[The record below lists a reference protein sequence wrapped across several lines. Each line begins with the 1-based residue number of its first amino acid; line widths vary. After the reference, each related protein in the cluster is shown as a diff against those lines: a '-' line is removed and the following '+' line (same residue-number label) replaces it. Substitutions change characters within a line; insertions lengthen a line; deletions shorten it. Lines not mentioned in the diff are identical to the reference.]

1 MKNEDEVEGGI
12 EVEAPRT
19 FFPDEVEEEVEGGRR
34 DDTYVENVN
43 DNDGVPQ
50 QQKTW
55 YSRTIGKV
63 AILFLAVFAVCV
75 AIGYGSGY
83 GINEKIHS
91 NKAASVSSAKNGAA
105 YETYD
110 TPPKTAKV
118 AKASSE
124 SKTSKASNDGGT
136 KSVSCS
142 ILYTLRL
149 ISFLLSIYFISHIH
163 FNLKI
168 NSQSQVAAISV

>member
-1 MKNEDEVEGGI
+1 MMKNEDEVEGGI
-12 EVEAPRT
+12 EVEAPRA

-43 DNDGVPQ
+43 GVPQ
-50 QQKTW
+50 PKTW

-63 AILFLAVFAVCV
+63 AILFVAVFAVCV

-91 NKAASVSSAKNGAA
+91 NKAAASVSSAKNGA

-110 TPPKTAKV
+110 TPTAAKA

-124 SKTSKASNDGGT
+124 TKASKASSDGNT
-136 KSVSCS
+136 KSVSC
-142 ILYTLRL
+142 
-149 ISFLLSIYFISHIH
+149 
-163 FNLKI
+163 
-168 NSQSQVAAISV
+168 